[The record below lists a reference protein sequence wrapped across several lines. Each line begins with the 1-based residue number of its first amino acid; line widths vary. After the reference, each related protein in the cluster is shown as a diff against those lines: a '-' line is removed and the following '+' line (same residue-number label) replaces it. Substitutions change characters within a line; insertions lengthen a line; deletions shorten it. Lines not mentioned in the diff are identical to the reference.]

1 MEIISGPQPAS
12 TPSVQAQACSGV
24 RLELKRNIPDLAWVD
39 GAWWPRTTDLTAELP
54 PLLTALFDRVGTA
67 AMVGYQL
74 NAWNFAE
81 PHLDTVVGR
90 VVLQGFTGDDLQTVL
105 VVGTDGQRLTLLV
118 IPPGTGN
125 ATALGALQAV
135 ARPTSA
141 PNRPRSHSD
150 GAIEQ
155 SLEEVAKRLADLGRR
170 TDERTENIARW
181 VQEAGREFVNAP
193 VQAFVPILVEH
204 IVRQKL
210 GSSARTPIAEP

>member
-81 PHLDTVVGR
+81 PHLDTV
-90 VVLQGFTGDDLQTVL
+90 F
-105 VVGTDGQRLTLLV
+105 
-118 IPPGTGN
+118 
-125 ATALGALQAV
+125 
-135 ARPTSA
+135 
-141 PNRPRSHSD
+141 
-150 GAIEQ
+150 
-155 SLEEVAKRLADLGRR
+155 
-170 TDERTENIARW
+170 W
-181 VQEAGREFVNAP
+181 
-193 VQAFVPILVEH
+193 
-204 IVRQKL
+204 
-210 GSSARTPIAEP
+210 SSARTDSGSPCSSFPRGPGTPPPWARCKR